1 MIAPPGDTMLIH
13 LSASVS
19 RAWLAT
25 AKHPHFAA
33 HYYYKTDNSGKW
45 RNVIYLFTFIY
56 LLKSIFDVFWL
67 DIFL

>member
-1 MIAPPGDTMLIH
+1 VIAPPGDTMLIH

-33 HYYYKTDNSGKW
+33 HYYYKTDNPGK
-45 RNVIYLFTFIY
+45 
-56 LLKSIFDVFWL
+56 
-67 DIFL
+67 